1 MVRLFMLLGLVAGA
15 KPVSKV
21 VTRTLQKAFGP
32 IVEQHAK
39 VMIAQLW
46 EDIACGKGGQAWW
59 CESVH
64 KRVDEAKDEEDA
76 MLRALAPY
84 PYTKCEILWVSSASN
99 WRAAT
104 EILEKVDAAAAL
116 DAGPMDVDY
125 ANVFGARLR
134 NRGRAFA
141 EAADKDQSEFNKLN
155 CKAQ

>member
-1 MVRLFMLLGLVAGA
+1 MVRLLLLLALVAGA
-15 KPVSKV
+15 KPESKI

-46 EDIACGKGGQAWW
+46 EDIACGKGGEAWW

-99 WRAAT
+99 WRKAK
-104 EILEKVDAAAAL
+104 EILENL
-116 DAGPMDVDY
+116 DAG
-125 ANVFGARLR
+125 FGARMRLR
-134 NRGRAFA
+134 NRAQDVA
-141 EAADKDQSEFNKLN
+141 KAADKDQSEFDKQR
-155 CKAQ
+155 CRAQ